1 MHINIKFFI
10 PCTLYEN
17 CYLRRTDPTNNCFP
31 EIHDNIFKNIFQLT
45 RTKEKSNLLN
55 LWILKIL
62 NFVDGWMQA
71 LAS

>member
-1 MHINIKFFI
+1 MTAFLK
-10 PCTLYEN
+10 
-17 CYLRRTDPTNNCFP
+17 TDG
-31 EIHDNIFKNIFQLT
+31 NIFKNIFQLT
-45 RTKEKSNLLN
+45 RTKQKSNLLN